1 MDHRGQQQQ
10 QITSGLT
17 RYRSAPGSYFSSLLN
32 SNNPAG
38 VAGGGGNCGYAR
50 DDFDQLLNPRASNN
64 GIKQVFDR
72 FVANIGPQDSNPD
85 ELTGDSQQ
93 IQQNPMSNMNVTSE
107 VVAPM
112 KQEHETQQ
120 QRQQMN
126 YQCQEQQSQNSQ
138 FIAPVKQEI
147 TQQNSDYPLASQM
160 NYQTQAQQNQNSTGL
175 TSAMDSF
182 CRYLGSV
189 DSDRL
194 NQTKMDGGFGAG
206 SSSSNLTRY
215 NSSPAG
221 FFAQVNIENEYGALR
236 GIGSYGTGSGSNAAA
251 EASFSNP
258 SRFSSQTALPS
269 GQPHS
274 SGLLAPISELGAKSI
289 KESRQG
295 DESFGKG
302 HKSDESYMAGFSM
315 PSWDDSQILTDDFL
329 QVPEDDETEP
339 FPNVNASG
347 NQSSEGRA
355 RPPTLLSHLSLPQT
369 SAELSSME
377 KLLQDSVPCKVRA
390 KRGCAT
396 HPRSIAERVRRTRIS
411 ERMRKLQELVPNM
424 DKQTNTADM
433 LDFAADYIKELETQ
447 VKSLSETR
455 SKCTC
460 SHK

>member
-1 MDHRGQQQQ
+1 MDHRSHQQQQ
-10 QITSGLT
+10 MTSGLT
-17 RYRSAPGSYFSSLLN
+17 RYRSAPSSYFSSLLN
-32 SNNPAG
+32 SNPAN

-50 DDFDQLLNPRASNN
+50 DDFDQLLNPRTSNN

-72 FVANIGPQDSNPD
+72 FVANIGSQGSIPD
-85 ELTGDSQQ
+85 GFIDDSQQ
-93 IQQNPMSNMNVTSE
+93 IQQNSISNMNVRSD

-112 KQEHETQQ
+112 KQEHGAQQ
-120 QRQQMN
+120 QRMN

-147 TQQNSDYPLASQM
+147 TQQNSDYSLASQL
-160 NYQTQAQQNQNSTGL
+160 NYQTQAQQNHNATGF
-175 TSAMDSF
+175 TSGMDNF
-182 CRYLGSV
+182 GRYLGSV
-189 DSDRL
+189 DSNRL
-194 NQTKMDGGFGAG
+194 NQTKMDGGFGTG
-206 SSSSNLTRY
+206 SSNANLTRY

-221 FFAQVNIENEYGALR
+221 FFAQINIENEYGALR
-236 GIGSYGTGSGSNAAA
+236 GIGSYGAGSGSNTAAD
-251 EASFSNP
+251 ASFSNP

-269 GQPHS
+269 GQPTS
-274 SGLLAPISELGAKSI
+274 SGLLAPISEFGAKSI
-289 KESRQG
+289 DESRQG

-302 HKSDESYMAGFSM
+302 HKSDESFMAGFPM

-329 QVPEDDETEP
+329 QVPEDDEGGP
-339 FPNVNASG
+339 FSNVNASD
-347 NQSSEGRA
+347 NQSSEGQA

-369 SAELSSME
+369 SAELSAME

-411 ERMRKLQELVPNM
+411 ERMKKLQELVPNM

-433 LDFAADYIKELETQ
+433 LDFAADYIKELESQ
-447 VKSLSETR
+447 VKTLSESR

-460 SHK
+460 SHD

>member
-1 MDHRGQQQQ
+1 MDRRSQQQQ
-10 QITSGLT
+10 QMTSGLT
-17 RYRSAPGSYFSSLLN
+17 RYRSAPSSYFSSLLSSN
-32 SNNPAG
+32 NNPAG
-38 VAGGGGNCGYAR
+38 GVAGGGGGNCGYAR
-50 DDFDQLLNPRASNN
+50 DDFDQLLNPRASNT

-72 FVANIGPQDSNPD
+72 FVANIGPQDSNPNGII
-85 ELTGDSQQ
+85 GDNTQQ
-93 IQQNPMSNMNVTSE
+93 LQQNPMSNM
-107 VVAPM
+107 
-112 KQEHETQQ
+112 KQELEAQQ
-120 QRQQMN
+120 QQM
-126 YQCQEQQSQNSQ
+126 NSQ

-147 TQQNSDYPLASQM
+147 TQQNSDYSLASQM
-160 NYQTQAQQNQNSTGL
+160 NYQTQAQQNHNSTDF
-175 TSAMDSF
+175 TSGMDNFS
-182 CRYLGSV
+182 RYLGSV
-189 DSDRL
+189 DSNRL
-194 NQTKMDGGFGAG
+194 NQTKMDGGFGAAG
-206 SSSSNLTRY
+206 SSNSNLTRY

-236 GIGSYGTGSGSNAAA
+236 GIGSYGAG
-251 EASFSNP
+251 
-258 SRFSSQTALPS
+258 SSQMALPS

-274 SGLLAPISELGAKSI
+274 LGLLAPISEFGAKSI
-289 KESRQG
+289 EESRQG

-302 HKSDESYMAGFSM
+302 HKNDESYMTSFPMST
-315 PSWDDSQILTDDFL
+315 WDDSQILTDDFL
-329 QVPEDDETEP
+329 QVPDDDEVGP
-339 FPNVNASG
+339 FSNVNASD
-347 NQSSEGRA
+347 NQSSEGQA

-447 VKSLSETR
+447 VKALSQTR

>member
-1 MDHRGQQQQ
+1 MDHRGHQKQQM
-10 QITSGLT
+10 TSGLT
-17 RYRSAPGSYFSSLLN
+17 RYRSAPSSCFTSLLS

-50 DDFDQLLNPRASNN
+50 DDFDQFLNPRGSNN

-85 ELTGDSQQ
+85 GLMSDSQQ
-93 IQQNPMSNMNVTSE
+93 INQNPMSNMNVRSD

-112 KQEHETQQ
+112 KQEHDAQHQQ
-120 QRQQMN
+120 PM
-126 YQCQEQQSQNSQ
+126 NSQ

-147 TQQNSDYPLASQM
+147 TQQSSDYSLASQM
-160 NYQTQAQQNQNSTGL
+160 NYQTQAQQNQNATDFSL
-175 TSAMDSF
+175 AMDSF
-182 CRYLGSV
+182 CRYLDSV
-189 DSDRL
+189 DTNRC
-194 NQTKMDGGFGAG
+194 NQTEMDGGFGVG
-206 SSSSNLTRY
+206 TSNPNLTRY

-251 EASFSNP
+251 EQASFSNP
-258 SRFSSQTALPS
+258 SRFSSQKS
-269 GQPHS
+269 GQPNS

-289 KESRQG
+289 EESRQS
-295 DESFGKG
+295 DEGFGKG
-302 HKSDESYMAGFSM
+302 HKNDESYMTGFPM
-315 PSWDDSQILTDDFL
+315 PSWDNSQILTDDYL
-329 QVPEDDETEP
+329 QVPEDDEAGP
-339 FPNVNASG
+339 FTNVNASD

-355 RPPTLLSHLSLPQT
+355 CPPTLLSHLSLPQT
-369 SAELSSME
+369 SAELSAME
-377 KLLQDSVPCKVRA
+377 KLLEDSVPCKVRA

-447 VKSLSETR
+447 VKALSETR

>member
-1 MDHRGQQQQ
+1 MDHRSHQQQQ
-10 QITSGLT
+10 MTSGLT
-17 RYRSAPGSYFSSLLN
+17 RYRSAPSSYFTNLLS

-38 VAGGGGNCGYAR
+38 VSGGSGNCGYAR
-50 DDFDQLLNPRASNN
+50 DDFDQLLNPHASNS

-85 ELTGDSQQ
+85 GLIDDTQQ
-93 IQQNPMSNMNVTSE
+93 NQNPMSNMDVRSE
-107 VVAPM
+107 VLAPM
-112 KQEHETQQ
+112 KQEHEA
-120 QRQQMN
+120 QMN

-138 FIAPVKQEI
+138 FVAPVKQEI
-147 TQQNSDYPLASQM
+147 AQQNSDYSLASQM
-160 NYQTQAQQNQNSTGL
+160 NYQNHNATDF
-175 TSAMDSF
+175 TSGMDNF
-182 CRYLGSV
+182 GRYN
-189 DSDRL
+189 RL
-194 NQTKMDGGFGAG
+194 NHTKMDGGFGTG
-206 SSSSNLTRY
+206 SSDSNLTRY

-221 FFAQVNIENEYGALR
+221 FFALVNIENEYGALR
-236 GIGSYGTGSGSNAAA
+236 GIGSYGAGSGTNAAG
-251 EASFSNP
+251 EVSFSNP

-269 GQPHS
+269 GQPTS
-274 SGLLAPISELGAKSI
+274 SGLLAPISEFGAKSI
-289 KESRQG
+289 EESRRG
-295 DESFGKG
+295 HESFGKG
-302 HKSDESYMAGFSM
+302 HKSDESYMAGFAL

-329 QVPEDDETEP
+329 QVPEDDESGS
-339 FPNVNASG
+339 FSNVNASD

-369 SAELSSME
+369 SAELSAME

-447 VKSLSETR
+447 VKALSETR

-460 SHK
+460 LHE

>member
-1 MDHRGQQQQ
+1 MDHRGHQQQQ
-10 QITSGLT
+10 MTSGLT
-17 RYRSAPGSYFSSLLN
+17 RYRSAPSSYFSSLLS
-32 SNNPAG
+32 SNDPAG

-50 DDFDQLLNPRASNN
+50 DDFDQLFNPRASDN

-72 FVANIGPQDSNPD
+72 FVANIGPQGSNP
-85 ELTGDSQQ
+85 EALIGDSQQ
-93 IQQNPMSNMNVTSE
+93 IQQNPMSNMNVRSE

-112 KQEHETQQ
+112 KQEDKAQQ
-120 QRQQMN
+120 QQMN
-126 YQCQEQQSQNSQ
+126 YQCQEQQSQHSQ

-147 TQQNSDYPLASQM
+147 TQQSSDYSLASQM
-160 NYQTQAQQNQNSTGL
+160 NYQTQAQQNQNSTDF
-175 TSAMDSF
+175 TSGMDNF
-182 CRYLGSV
+182 CRYLGSA
-189 DSDRL
+189 DSNRL
-194 NQTKMDGGFGAG
+194 NLTKMDGGFGAG
-206 SSSSNLTRY
+206 SSNSNLTRY

-236 GIGSYGTGSGSNAAA
+236 GIGSYGAGSGSNAAA

-258 SRFSSQTALPS
+258 SRFSSQIALPS
-269 GQPHS
+269 GQPSS
-274 SGLLAPISELGAKSI
+274 SGLLAPISEFGAKSI
-289 KESRQG
+289 EEIRPG
-295 DESFGKG
+295 NESFSKG
-302 HKSDESYMAGFSM
+302 DKNDESYMAGFAM

-329 QVPEDDETEP
+329 QVPEDDEVGQ
-339 FPNVNASG
+339 FSNVNASE
-347 NQSSEGRA
+347 NQSSEGRV

-369 SAELSSME
+369 STELSAME

-447 VKSLSETR
+447 VKALSETR

>member
-1 MDHRGQQQQ
+1 MDDRSHQQQQ
-10 QITSGLT
+10 MTSGLT
-17 RYRSAPGSYFSSLLN
+17 RYRSAPSSYFTSLLS
-32 SNNPAG
+32 SNNPAD
-38 VAGGGGNCGYAR
+38 VSGGSGNCGYAR
-50 DDFDQLLNPRASNN
+50 DDFDQLLNPRASNS

-85 ELTGDSQQ
+85 GLIDDTQQ
-93 IQQNPMSNMNVTSE
+93 IQQNSMSNMDVRSE

-112 KQEHETQQ
+112 KQEHEAQQ
-120 QRQQMN
+120 QQMN

-147 TQQNSDYPLASQM
+147 TQQNSDYSLTSQM
-160 NYQTQAQQNQNSTGL
+160 NYQTEAQQNHNSTDF
-175 TSAMDSF
+175 TSGMDNF
-182 CRYLGSV
+182 GRCN
-189 DSDRL
+189 RL
-194 NQTKMDGGFGAG
+194 NQTKMDGGFGTG
-206 SSSSNLTRY
+206 SSNSNLTRY

-236 GIGSYGTGSGSNAAA
+236 GIGSYGAGSGTNAAG

-269 GQPHS
+269 GQPTS
-274 SGLLAPISELGAKSI
+274 SGLLAPISEFGAKSI
-289 KESRQG
+289 EESRRG

-302 HKSDESYMAGFSM
+302 HKSDESYMAGFPM

-329 QVPEDDETEP
+329 QVPDDDEAGS
-339 FPNVNASG
+339 FSNVNPSD

-369 SAELSSME
+369 SAELSAME

-447 VKSLSETR
+447 VKALSETR

-460 SHK
+460 SHE

>member
-1 MDHRGQQQQ
+1 MDHRSNQQQQ
-10 QITSGLT
+10 MTSGLT
-17 RYRSAPGSYFSSLLN
+17 RYRSAPSCYFSSILSSN
-32 SNNPAG
+32 NNPAG
-38 VAGGGGNCGYAR
+38 VGGGNCGYAR
-50 DDFDQLLNPRASNN
+50 DDFDQLLNPRASDT

-72 FVANIGPQDSNPD
+72 FVANIGPQDSNPNG
-85 ELTGDSQQ
+85 LIGDNTQQ
-93 IQQNPMSNMNVTSE
+93 IQQNPMSNM
-107 VVAPM
+107 
-112 KQEHETQQ
+112 KQEHEAQQ
-120 QRQQMN
+120 PQK
-126 YQCQEQQSQNSQ
+126 NSL

-147 TQQNSDYPLASQM
+147 IQQNSDYSLASQM
-160 NYQTQAQQNQNSTGL
+160 NYQTQAQQNHNSTDF
-175 TSAMDSF
+175 TSGMDNFS
-182 CRYLGSV
+182 RYLGSV
-189 DSDRL
+189 DSNRL

-206 SSSSNLTRY
+206 SSNSNLTRY

-236 GIGSYGTGSGSNAAA
+236 GIGSYGAGSN
-251 EASFSNP
+251 
-258 SRFSSQTALPS
+258 QMALPS

-274 SGLLAPISELGAKSI
+274 SGLLAPISEFGAKSI
-289 KESRQG
+289 EESRQG

-302 HKSDESYMAGFSM
+302 HKNDESYMAGFPM
-315 PSWDDSQILTDDFL
+315 TTWDDSQILTDDFL
-329 QVPEDDETEP
+329 QVPDDDEAGP
-339 FPNVNASG
+339 FSNVNAPD

-355 RPPTLLSHLSLPQT
+355 RPPTLFSHLSLPQT
-369 SAELSSME
+369 SAELSAME
-377 KLLQDSVPCKVRA
+377 KLLQDSIPCKVRA

-447 VKSLSETR
+447 VKALSETR

>member
-1 MDHRGQQQQ
+1 MDHRSQQQQ
-10 QITSGLT
+10 QMTSGLT
-17 RYRSAPGSYFSSLLN
+17 RYRSAPSSYFTSLLS

-38 VAGGGGNCGYAR
+38 IAGGGGNCGYAR
-50 DDFDQLLNPRASNN
+50 DDFEQFLNPRASNN

-85 ELTGDSQQ
+85 ELIGDSRQ
-93 IQQNPMSNMNVTSE
+93 IHQNPMSNMNVRSE

-112 KQEHETQQ
+112 KQENEAQQ
-120 QRQQMN
+120 QRQMN
-126 YQCQEQQSQNSQ
+126 YQFQEQQSQNSQ
-138 FIAPVKQEI
+138 FISPVKTEI
-147 TQQNSDYPLASQM
+147 TQQNSDYSLASQM
-160 NYQTQAQQNQNSTGL
+160 NYQTQAQQNENSTDY

-182 CRYLGSV
+182 CRYL
-189 DSDRL
+189 DSDSNRM
-194 NQTKMDGGFGAG
+194 NQIKMDGGFGAG
-206 SSSSNLTRY
+206 SSNSNLTRY

-221 FFAQVNIENEYGALR
+221 FVAQVNIENDYGALR
-236 GIGSYGTGSGSNAAA
+236 GIGSYGTGSGSNTAA

-258 SRFSSQTALPS
+258 SRVSSQTALPS

-274 SGLLAPISELGAKSI
+274 SGLLAPISEFGAKSI
-289 KESRQG
+289 EESRQG
-295 DESFGKG
+295 DGSFGKG
-302 HKSDESYMAGFSM
+302 HKNEESYLAGFPM
-315 PSWDDSQILTDDFL
+315 PSWDGSQILTDDFL
-329 QVPEDDETEP
+329 QVPEDDEAGP
-339 FPNVNASG
+339 FPN
-347 NQSSEGRA
+347 SSEGRG

-369 SAELSSME
+369 SAELSAME

-447 VKSLSETR
+447 VKALSETR

-460 SHK
+460 LHK

>member
-1 MDHRGQQQQ
+1 MDHRSHQQQQ
-10 QITSGLT
+10 MTSGLT
-17 RYRSAPGSYFSSLLN
+17 RYRSAPSSYFSSLLN
-32 SNNPAG
+32 SNPAG

-72 FVANIGPQDSNPD
+72 FVANIGQDSNPD
-85 ELTGDSQQ
+85 ELIGDSQR
-93 IQQNPMSNMNVTSE
+93 IQKNRMSNMNVRSE
-107 VVAPM
+107 VVAPT
-112 KQEHETQQ
+112 KQEYLAQQ
-120 QRQQMN
+120 QQMN
-126 YQCQEQQSQNSQ
+126 YQCQEQQSQNSL
-138 FIAPVKQEI
+138 FIAPVKQGI
-147 TQQNSDYPLASQM
+147 AQQYSDYSLASPM
-160 NYQTQAQQNQNSTGL
+160 NYQTQPQQNQNSTEF

-182 CRYLGSV
+182 CRYLDSV
-189 DSDRL
+189 DSNRL
-194 NQTKMDGGFGAG
+194 NQGKMDGGFGAG
-206 SSSSNLTRY
+206 SSNSNLTRY

-236 GIGSYGTGSGSNAAA
+236 SIGSCGTGSGSNAAA

-269 GQPHS
+269 VQPHS
-274 SGLLAPISELGAKSI
+274 SGLLAPTSEFGAKSI
-289 KESRQG
+289 EESRQG
-295 DESFGKG
+295 DGSFGKG
-302 HKSDESYMAGFSM
+302 HKNDENYMSGFSM

-329 QVPEDDETEP
+329 QVPEDDEVGP
-339 FPNVNASG
+339 SPNVNASE
-347 NQSSEGRA
+347 NQSSEDPA
-355 RPPTLLSHLSLPQT
+355 RPATLLSHLSLPQT
-369 SAELSSME
+369 SAELSAME

-447 VKSLSETR
+447 VKKLSETR

-460 SHK
+460 SHN

>member
-1 MDHRGQQQQ
+1 MDDRSHQQQQ
-10 QITSGLT
+10 MTSGLT
-17 RYRSAPGSYFSSLLN
+17 RYRSAPSSYFTSLLS
-32 SNNPAG
+32 SNNPAD
-38 VAGGGGNCGYAR
+38 VSGGSGNCGYAR
-50 DDFDQLLNPRASNN
+50 DDFDQLLNPRASNS

-85 ELTGDSQQ
+85 GLIDDTQQ
-93 IQQNPMSNMNVTSE
+93 IQQNPMSNMDVRSE

-112 KQEHETQQ
+112 KQEHEAQQ
-120 QRQQMN
+120 QQMN

-138 FIAPVKQEI
+138 FIAPVKQET
-147 TQQNSDYPLASQM
+147 TQQNSDYSLASQM
-160 NYQTQAQQNQNSTGL
+160 NYQTQAQQNHSSTDF
-175 TSAMDSF
+175 TSGMDNF
-182 CRYLGSV
+182 GRYNG
-189 DSDRL
+189 L
-194 NQTKMDGGFGAG
+194 NQTKMDGGFGTG
-206 SSSSNLTRY
+206 NSNSNLTRY

-236 GIGSYGTGSGSNAAA
+236 GIGNYGAGSGTNAAG

-269 GQPHS
+269 GQPTS
-274 SGLLAPISELGAKSI
+274 SGLLAPISEFGAKSI
-289 KESRQG
+289 EESRRG
-295 DESFGKG
+295 DECFGKG
-302 HKSDESYMAGFSM
+302 HKSDESYMAGFPM

-329 QVPEDDETEP
+329 QVPEDDEAGS
-339 FPNVNASG
+339 FSNGNASD

-369 SAELSSME
+369 SAELSAME

-447 VKSLSETR
+447 VKALSETR

-460 SHK
+460 LHE